1 VSWETI
7 SALATAF
14 ATVLLS
20 VATFMSVRSGNRSAR
35 AAELSVLANIRPLLL
50 VSNPQDLEQKVAFN
64 DQRYFQLP
72 GSGAIAEAGDN
83 AIYFAISLR
92 NVATGIGV
100 LHGWYLHP
108 RRVTAEP
115 HAPAEE
121 FTRLSRDLY
130 IPAGGVGFWQGTF
143 RDPNDPAYTA
153 AAEAIKDREGITID
167 VLYGDQDGG
176 QRIIT
181 RFVLAPKEQDENG
194 WFPTT
199 VRHWNVD
206 RPDPFN

>member
-1 VSWETI
+1 MSWETI

-50 VSNPQDLEQKVAFN
+50 ISNPHDLEQKVAFA
-64 DQRYFQLP
+64 DQRYFQVP
-72 GSGAIAEAGDN
+72 GAGAIAEVGDN
-83 AIYFAISLR
+83 AIYLVISLR

-100 LHGWYLHP
+100 LHGWHLHP
-108 RRVTAEP
+108 RRMTTEP
-115 HAPAEE
+115 HVPVEQ
-121 FTRLSRDLY
+121 FRQLSRDLY
-130 IPAGGVGFWQGTF
+130 IAAGSVGFWQGAF
-143 RDPNDPAYTA
+143 RDPTDPAYAA
-153 AAEAIKDREGITID
+153 AAEAIHKREGITID

-181 RFVLAPKEQDENG
+181 RFLLSPSQQDDG

-199 VRHWNVD
+199 ARHWNVD
-206 RPDPFN
+206 RPDPF

>member
-1 VSWETI
+1 MSWETI

-50 VSNPQDLEQKVAFN
+50 ISNPQDIEQKVGFT

-72 GSGAIAEAGDN
+72 GSGSIAEIGDN
-83 AIYFAISLR
+83 VIYLAISLR
-92 NVATGIGV
+92 NVATGIAV
-100 LHGWYLHP
+100 LHGWYLYP
-108 RRVTAEP
+108 RRLTAGGHAEP
-115 HAPAEE
+115 SE
-121 FTRLSRDLY
+121 FRQLSRDLY
-130 IPAGGVGFWQGTF
+130 IPAGGLGFWQGTF
-143 RDPNDPAYTA
+143 RDPSDHAYVE
-153 AAEAIKDREGITID
+153 AAEGIRRREGITID

-181 RFVLAPKEQDENG
+181 RFVLAPAQQDGG
-194 WFPTT
+194 WFPST

-206 RPDPFN
+206 RPDPF